1 MSLQFCSF
9 LVRRKNNY
17 KNQFYSYMDPLE
29 TMKSYDSGDES
40 EEEDPNPACDNDF
53 KWFSMIFLFT
63 PDTSQIICG

>member
-29 TMKSYDSGDES
+29 TMKSYDSDDES

-53 KWFSMIFLFT
+53 K
-63 PDTSQIICG
+63 